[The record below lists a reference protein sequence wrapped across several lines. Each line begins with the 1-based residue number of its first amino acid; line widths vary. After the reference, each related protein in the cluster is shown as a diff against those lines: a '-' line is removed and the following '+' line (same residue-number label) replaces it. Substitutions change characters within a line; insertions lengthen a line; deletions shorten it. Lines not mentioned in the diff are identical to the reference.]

1 MKPETYYC
9 RGLPYSANLP
19 TEVKIR
25 YLGLAC
31 PYLVIGFSTLIPRHG
46 FNPVPMNFD
55 CSGRGTR
62 TPEAKWHELMRLA
75 RYQLLTSRNIIS
87 LLYKNYAKLT
97 NFRENCCEWRNRTP
111 SSPL

>member
-1 MKPETYYC
+1 MREIVAAQLRFLAEKRVFYDKTETFKTQMKPETYYC

-46 FNPVPMNFD
+46 FNPVPTNFD
-55 CSGRGTR
+55 CCAGWIR
-62 TPEAKWHELMRLA
+62 TNVDRLMRPGWD
-75 RYQLLTSRNIIS
+75 LLQSTAQCHS
-87 LLYKNYAKLT
+87 LY
-97 NFRENCCEWRNRTP
+97 
-111 SSPL
+111 